1 MKAVVQRVAH
11 ASVVVEGET
20 VGEIS
25 RGILLFL
32 GIDETDGEQDLDF
45 LVRKIVNARIFPDS
59 QGKMNRSVQDTAG
72 ELLLISQFTLC
83 ADTNK
88 GNRPSFNSA
97 AGPET
102 AIPLYESAKTKFSRS
117 VRVAS
122 GIFGADMQ
130 VTSLNDGPVTILYD
144 SKRAYK
150 EK

>member
-11 ASVVVEGET
+11 ASVAVEGET
-20 VGEIS
+20 VGGIS

-32 GIDETDGEQDLDF
+32 GIDEADREQDLDF

-59 QGKMNRSVQDTAG
+59 QGKMNLSLQDVSG

-97 AGPET
+97 ASPET
-102 AIPLYESAKTKFSRS
+102 AIPLYESAITKFSRS

-122 GIFGADMQ
+122 GIFGADMK

-144 SKRAYK
+144 SK
-150 EK
+150 